1 MTSQPEVLLSVE
13 MLRCSRDSAGEASVA
28 VMGGSVL
35 ALLADG
41 TEFPARLARVLAGQ
55 EKPWC
60 GRVLVGREMLPAGDR
75 ASRRLMGF
83 VPAARPGPPG
93 MTPVGLLKLAGSAS
107 SSRQGRNAAFELL
120 AWVGLAEQ
128 STAPVESLADDG
140 AFALGLALAL
150 IDNPS
155 VLIVE
160 RPVPEGFF
168 GHLEALRGSG
178 KAVVVTGG
186 TLGDLPPCTDRVALC
201 RGFDLVRTVSRLEL
215 LDLASRAG
223 EIRIGFFPAIQ
234 RSLLDG
240 LPGLESLVSTDGGWR
255 IRSRTQLTALTWLL
269 NIARANARTV
279 ASLEIAPAGVSEI
292 IDMLEP
298 VEGTNLFGESLTG

>member
-13 MLRCSRDSAGEASVA
+13 ILRCSRDSATEASVA

-41 TEFPARLARVLAGQ
+41 TELPARLARILAGQ
-55 EKPWC
+55 ERPWC
-60 GRVLVGREMLPAGDR
+60 GRVLVGREMVPVGER
-75 ASRRLMGF
+75 AARRLMGF

-107 SSRQGRNAAFELL
+107 SSRHDRNAAFELL
-120 AWVGLAEQ
+120 SWVGLADMAN
-128 STAPVESLADDG
+128 APVESLPDEH
-140 AFALGLALAL
+140 AFPLGLALAL

-155 VLIVE
+155 VLVME
-160 RPVPEGFF
+160 KPVPERFF
-168 GHLEALRGSG
+168 GHLEALRNSS
-178 KAVVVTGG
+178 KALVVTGG

-201 RGFDLVRTVSRLEL
+201 RGSDLVRTVSRLEL
-215 LDLASRAG
+215 LDCASRAG

-234 RSLLDG
+234 RSLLEG

-279 ASLEIAPAGVSEI
+279 ASLEMAPAGVSEI

-298 VEGTNLFGESLTG
+298 VEGTNLFGESIPG